1 MWQAALLSDAADFY
15 CFIFSK
21 TMWCFIS
28 SFPIYTPTKSTG
40 SATTKLFSRTEQ
52 NRTEQNALLCCEP
65 VFLIRRRLPQ
75 YFTGSITTCFGW
87 EIIRILQIINKMA
100 VSWSQSVKGSSGMN
114 GGRSTP
120 DIGLYGFCVCHLC
133 VIWPPIQ
140 WSLSIVTVAVN
151 SSVPEA

>member
-1 MWQAALLSDAADFY
+1 MTGRFAFWCCRFLLFYFFQDYVVFHKQLSDLYPNQVDWF
-15 CFIFSK
+15 CDDKVIQ
-21 TMWCFIS
+21 
-28 SFPIYTPTKSTG
+28 
-40 SATTKLFSRTEQ
+40 Q